1 MNFFKQNLKKVVFY
15 PVLLISLLPF
25 SLIFGNYFT
34 NLNIVLI
41 ILFGI
46 YFFFTSEEKNF
57 FFKNKDYFF
66 IILFFFIFY

>member
-57 FFKNKDYFF
+57 FF
-66 IILFFFIFY
+66 